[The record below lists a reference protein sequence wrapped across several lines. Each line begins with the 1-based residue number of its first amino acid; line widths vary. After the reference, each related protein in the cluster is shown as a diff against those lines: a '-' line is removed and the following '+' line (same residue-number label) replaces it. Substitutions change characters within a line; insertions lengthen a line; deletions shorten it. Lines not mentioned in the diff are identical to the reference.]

1 MVRLLVM
8 KTILLVEDEVDIRE
22 ALAEALTDEN
32 YQVLTATNGQEGLA
46 AALEHHPDLILLDI
60 RMPIMTGPEMLDRL
74 RMDAWGKDA
83 AVVMLTAM
91 DDTNSI
97 ASTHASG
104 ISDYIIKAHHS
115 LDEIMRKVR
124 ESLHAG

>member
-1 MVRLLVM
+1 M

-22 ALAEALTDEN
+22 ALAEALADEN
-32 YQVLTATNGQEGLA
+32 YQVLTATNGQEGLE
-46 AALEHHPDLILLDI
+46 AALLHHPDLILLDI
-60 RMPIMTGPEMLDRL
+60 KMPVMTGSEMLAQLRL
-74 RMDAWGKDA
+74 DDWGQKA
-83 AVVMLTAM
+83 HVVMLTAM
-91 DDTNSI
+91 DDTTSI

-124 ESLHAG
+124 EALYTA